1 MCCVIIREEVS
12 FLREDKKVKKIGWQ
26 KSVVLYLHD
35 LMYML
40 ITVMLLFLLL
50 FRVIIVS
57 GDSMRMTLID
67 GDYLLLLG
75 NVLYQ
80 EPEQGDV
87 VVISKE
93 SFRDGEPIVKRVI
106 ATEGQI
112 VDIDFQNGIVY
123 VDGLPIDE
131 DYINMPTTVSEG
143 MLFPLLVEE
152 NCVFV
157 LGDNR
162 DVSMDSR
169 HPSIGLIDRRE
180 ILGKA
185 IFLVYPGVDE
195 VSGRQN
201 LDRIGAIA

>member
-1 MCCVIIREEVS
+1 MEE
-12 FLREDKKVKKIGWQ
+12 EKKTADTSWQ

-40 ITVMLLFLLL
+40 IVVMLLFLLL

-57 GDSMRMTLID
+57 GDSMRMTLVE

-80 EPEQGDV
+80 EPEAGDI
-87 VVISKE
+87 VVISKD

-112 VDIDFQNGIVY
+112 VDIDFENGIVY
-123 VDGLPIDE
+123 VDGLPIEE

-143 MLFPLLVEE
+143 MLFPLIVEE
-152 NCVFV
+152 GCVFV

-169 HPSIGLIDRRE
+169 HPEIGLIDRRE

-185 IFLVYPGVDE
+185 IFLVYPGVDWATE
-195 VSGRQN
+195 RQN
-201 LDRIGAIA
+201 FDRIGAIA

>member
-1 MCCVIIREEVS
+1 M
-12 FLREDKKVKKIGWQ
+12 EDKKVEKNGWQ

-40 ITVMLLFLLL
+40 IAVMLLFLIL

-67 GDYLLLLG
+67 GDYLMLVS
-75 NVLYQ
+75 NVLYKD
-80 EPEQGDV
+80 PVQGDV
-87 VVISKE
+87 VVISKD

-112 VDIDFQNGIVY
+112 VDIDFENGIVY
-123 VDGLPIDE
+123 VDGLPIEE

-143 MLFPLLVEE
+143 MLFPLIVEE
-152 NCVFV
+152 NCIFV
-157 LGDNR
+157 MGDNR

-169 HPSIGLIDRRE
+169 HPEIGLIDRRE

-185 IFLVYPGVDE
+185 VFLVYPGVDE
-195 VSGRQN
+195 VTERQN
-201 LDRIGAIA
+201 FDRIGAIT

>member
-1 MCCVIIREEVS
+1 MPMEE
-12 FLREDKKVKKIGWQ
+12 EKKSEPKLSWQ
-26 KSVVLYLHD
+26 KNAVLYLHD

-40 ITVMLLFLLL
+40 IIVMLLFLLL

-80 EPEQGDV
+80 EPQQGDIV
-87 VVISKE
+87 VVSKE
-93 SFRDGEPIVKRVI
+93 SFRDGEPFVKRVI

-112 VDIDFQNGIVY
+112 VDIDFVNGIVY
-123 VDGLPIDE
+123 VDGLPLEE

-143 MLFPLLVEE
+143 MMFPLIVEE
-152 NCVFV
+152 NCIFA

-169 HPSIGLIDRRE
+169 HPDIGLIDQRE

-195 VSGRQN
+195 ETERQN
-201 LDRIGAIA
+201 FDRIGAIE

>member
-1 MCCVIIREEVS
+1 MSMEGNKS
-12 FLREDKKVKKIGWQ
+12 TAKIGWQ

-80 EPEQGDV
+80 EPKQGDV
-87 VVISKE
+87 VVVTKD

-123 VDGLPIDE
+123 VDGLPIEE

-152 NCVFV
+152 NCYFV
-157 LGDNR
+157 MGDNR
-162 DVSMDSR
+162 NVSMDSR

-185 IFLVYPGVDE
+185 IFLVYPGVDDE
-195 VSGRQN
+195 TGIQN
-201 LDRIGAIA
+201 LDRIGAIE

>member
-1 MCCVIIREEVS
+1 M
-12 FLREDKKVKKIGWQ
+12 EDKKVEKIGWQ
-26 KSVVLYLHD
+26 KSVVLYPHD

-40 ITVMLLFLLL
+40 IAVMLLFLIL

-67 GDYLLLLG
+67 GDYLLLVS
-75 NVLYQ
+75 NVLYKD
-80 EPEQGDV
+80 PVQGDV
-87 VVISKE
+87 VVISKD

-112 VDIDFQNGIVY
+112 VDIDFENGIVY
-123 VDGLPIDE
+123 VDGLPIEE

-143 MLFPLLVEE
+143 MLFPLIVEE
-152 NCVFV
+152 NCIFV
-157 LGDNR
+157 MGDNR

-169 HPSIGLIDRRE
+169 HPEIGLIDRRE

-185 IFLVYPGVDE
+185 VFLVYPGVDE
-195 VSGRQN
+195 VTERQN
-201 LDRIGAIA
+201 FERIGAIT